1 MFQSQEPFCNTRHLL
16 SGDVFQRVRNSSL
29 SVLLPTNRGPQS
41 PPRQR
46 KPPTTL
52 VLCFQKR
59 QNTDVDEPP
68 VHLGGGEQ

>member
-1 MFQSQEPFCNTRHLL
+1 MSQLQEPFRNTRHLL
-16 SGDVFQRVRNSSL
+16 SECLLASAKLVL
-29 SVLLPTNRGPQS
+29 SVVLTNRGPQS
-41 PPRQR
+41 LPRQR